1 MGSRRSPIAVRVV
14 VALGLVAVGALGGT
28 ATASATTVG
37 NAARA
42 SKGTAQVA
50 HAVGNDISFP
60 QCGSSFPSGQAFG
73 IVGIND
79 GVPGT
84 LNPCLGLASSSP
96 GYTKSEL
103 YWAVSTSTGAQGQ
116 PKASVYVNTNDPGN
130 VFDGVPVS
138 DWPKSGSTPYGACTT
153 TTVDTSAGPATVGR
167 ASQACAWAFGDDE
180 AARDTAWLEV
190 VAEAIDAASPPV
202 TVPTA
207 PSAYPWWLDVET
219 TNTWQQAAAGQEM
232 NLAALQGF
240 VVGLRAGG
248 APSVGV
254 YATSYQWV
262 AITGGTSSSTTTL
275 GGLTTWIP
283 GASDETGAMS
293 VCDGGS
299 FTGGQVAL
307 AQFPSGAFDGDLSCG
322 VGSTVTLSNVAQIYG
337 KTSDATAAAEFTRAF
352 PFAKRSCPATRA
364 AVVASTEEYQ
374 DALSSQFL
382 AQDLTTG
389 TLLTPATSLP
399 PVTAGVLREEG
410 ITTVYLVGGPLAITT
425 TVEKEIGSLAAYA
438 CGGVTP
444 SGAKIAVHRI
454 YGDTQ
459 YATAMQ
465 VAEFVGSAAQRA
477 FPGAYATTNSSGGT
491 GKYNDTAGSG
501 TAAPFD
507 PLEPT
512 AILASGVEFQDA
524 QAASV
529 VSYRTK
535 LPLLLTPPT
544 ALSATAVAGIEKLGV
559 KQVLLMGGTLAISD
573 TVEKD
578 LVATTGVSVLRVAGQ
593 DYTDTAR
600 ELARF
605 EAADATEGL
614 GWTPGH
620 RITVARGNGFTDG
633 LCGAVL
639 DNPQNTATGPSGA
652 GRPLLLTQEPTV
664 VGSSLTTFLKVTG
677 HSGLDET
684 ASKTITTLTVLGG
697 PLVVSTA
704 EISAMQTDLRH

>member
-1 MGSRRSPIAVRVV
+1 MGSRRSSIGLRVM
-14 VALGLVAVGALGGT
+14 VALGLVAVGALGGA
-28 ATASATTVG
+28 ATASAAAVG
-37 NAARA
+37 SAAHA
-42 SKGTAQVA
+42 SKEAALVTD
-50 HAVGNDISFP
+50 AVGNDISFP

-96 GYTKSEL
+96 SYKKSEL
-103 YWAVSTSTGAQGQ
+103 YWAVSTSTGSQDQ
-116 PKASVYVNTNDPGN
+116 PKASVYVNTSDPDN

-153 TTVDTSAGPATVGR
+153 TTVDTSSGSATVGR

-180 AARDTAWLEV
+180 AMRDAAWLEA

-202 TVPTA
+202 AVPTT

-219 TNTWQQAAAGQEM
+219 TNTWQQAAVGQAM
-232 NLAALQGF
+232 NLASLQGF

-248 APSVGV
+248 ASSVGI
-254 YATSYQWV
+254 YSTPYQWV

-275 GGLTTWIP
+275 GGVTTWIP
-283 GASDETGAMS
+283 GAGDETGAMS
-293 VCDGGS
+293 VCDGSS
-299 FTGGQVAL
+299 FTGGEVAL
-307 AQFPSGAFDGDLSCG
+307 AQFPSGEFDGDLSCG

-364 AVVASTEEYQ
+364 AVVANTEP
-374 DALSSQFL
+374 DVLSSQFL

-389 TLLTPATSLP
+389 TLLAAATVLP
-399 PVTAGVLREEG
+399 PVTAGILREEG

-425 TVEKEIGSLAAYA
+425 TVAKAIGNLAVYA

-444 SGAKIAVHRI
+444 SGAKIVVHRI
-454 YGDTQ
+454 DAETQ
-459 YATAMQ
+459 YATAME
-465 VAEFVGSAAQRA
+465 VAELVGSAGQRA
-477 FPGAYATTNSSGGT
+477 FPGAYATTNGSGGT
-491 GKYNDTAGSG
+491 GKYNDTAGTG

-512 AILASGVEFQDA
+512 AILASGAEFQDA

-529 VSYRTK
+529 LSYRTK

-544 ALSATAVAGIEKLGV
+544 TLSTTAVAAIQKLGV
-559 KQVLLMGGTLAISD
+559 KQVVLMGGTLAIPD
-573 TVEKD
+573 TVERA
-578 LVATTGVSVLRVAGQ
+578 LVERTGVAVLRVAGQ

-614 GWTPGH
+614 GWTPDH
-620 RITVARGNGFTDG
+620 RITIARGNGSTDG

-639 DNPQNTATGPSGA
+639 ENPHNTATGPAGA
-652 GRPLLLTQEPTV
+652 ARPLLLTEGPTV
-664 VGSSLTTFLKVTG
+664 VGSYLTTFLEVTG

-684 ASKTITTLTVLGG
+684 TSKTITTLTVLGG